1 LSFLRK
7 SPGIAGSTGVGQI
20 TSLGANVGNLSIKDQ
35 VLVVS
40 TGVWTDF
47 VTVPVSSVVKIPE
60 SLSVEDSAALPA
72 ALSAYAILN
81 NFVDLKAGD
90 VVVQYGGNTAVGLA
104 ITQIGTA
111 SGYKVVNAGQAE
123 ISDVGF
129 SKTVAAMGSVKLT
142 ITNTSKKAV
151 SKTLMR
157 CLAPKGSLVM
167 YQGDGSNDD
176 SDGVDVPV
184 GSAIFKANSIYG
196 FNFNSWMVADPKGV
210 AKAMAAVSPM
220 VNSKKITFQSKVF
233 PQPEYLKA
241 LGEIEATGGSVIL
254 KL

>member
-1 LSFLRK
+1 MLRK
-7 SPGIAGSTGVGQI
+7 TPGIAGSTGVGLI
-20 TSLGANVGNLSIKDQ
+20 TSLGPNVGNLSIKDP

-40 TGVWTDF
+40 SGVWTDF
-47 VTVPVSSVVKIPE
+47 VTVPVTSVVKIPQN
-60 SLSVEDSAALPA
+60 LSVEDSAALPA

-90 VVVQYGGNTAVGLA
+90 VVVQYGGGSAVGLA

-111 SGYKVVNAGQAE
+111 SGYKVVNAGPAE
-123 ISDVGF
+123 ISDVAY

-167 YQGDGSNDD
+167 YQGDGLIDD
-176 SDGVDVPV
+176 TDGVDVPV
-184 GSAIFKANSIYG
+184 GSAIFKANSIFG
-196 FNFNSWMVADPKGV
+196 FNFNSWMVADPQGV
-210 AKAMAAVSPM
+210 ARAMAAVSPL
-220 VNSKKITFQSKVF
+220 VTSKAVTFKSKVF

-241 LGEIEATGGSVIL
+241 LTEVEVTGGSVIL